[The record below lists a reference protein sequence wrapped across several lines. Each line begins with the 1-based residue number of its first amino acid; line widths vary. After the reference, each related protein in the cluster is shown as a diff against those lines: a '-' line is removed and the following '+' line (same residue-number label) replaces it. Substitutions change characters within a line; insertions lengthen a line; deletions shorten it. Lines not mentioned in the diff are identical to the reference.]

1 MEHHGNKWGTTISIQ
16 NKEDAMKNK
25 MPRRPTRKQK
35 EQIVAAGYKPENW
48 LVLEADKLSMTIVNK
63 ESRRKKVILC

>member
-1 MEHHGNKWGTTISIQ
+1 
-16 NKEDAMKNK
+16 MKHK

-48 LVLEADKLSMTIVNK
+48 LVLEEDNLSMTIVNK
-63 ESRRKKVILC
+63 ESGRKKVILC

>member
-1 MEHHGNKWGTTISIQ
+1 
-16 NKEDAMKNK
+16 MKHK

-35 EQIVAAGYKPENW
+35 EKIVAAGHKPENW
-48 LVLEADKLSMTIVNK
+48 LVLEADNLSMTIVNK